1 LGEFSPTDWNARS
14 VVEIAAVRKKAGWF
28 FHAITGET
36 WLLKMKFRT
45 AKKTFHRDSLVADLA
60 LKRLN
65 ELEELPVYGNR
76 QRTRA
81 KNIRGPWQEVQ
92 LDVHAY
98 DEIDRPE
105 FWSFLERAVA
115 GFFRVVDRAE
125 QDPTAI
131 MPWKVLG
138 KKWHVSHKGFPPGK
152 RVHWDTQVL
161 EDLCDLLLATAPD
174 GEFSWHDQAVVHLMV
189 GPDRLAWAS
198 LHTKRPDGLDLV
210 LTGPKGRFAL
220 GRVAQLGAAR
230 ELRGDAN
237 GSEQVKLRFQ
247 RRDEVASRELA
258 RFLKEHLS
266 AVREID
272 AP

>member
-1 LGEFSPTDWNARS
+1 KD
-14 VVEIAAVRKKAGWF
+14 GWF

-76 QRTRA
+76 QRVRA

-92 LDVHAY
+92 IDVHSA
-98 DEIDRPE
+98 DEIDGSE
-105 FWSFLERAVA
+105 FRSFLERAVA
-115 GFFRVVDRAE
+115 GFLRVTERVE

-138 KKWHVSHKGFPPGK
+138 RKWHVSRKGFPPGK
-152 RVHWDTQVL
+152 RIHWETEVL
-161 EDLCDLLLATAPD
+161 EELCDLLSTTAPD
-174 GEFSWHDQAVVHLMV
+174 GEFSWHNQAVVHLTI
-189 GPDRLAWAS
+189 GPGNRAWAS

-220 GRVAQLGAAR
+220 GRVARLGAAR
-230 ELRGDAN
+230 ELRGEAN

-247 RRDEVASRELA
+247 RRDEVASPELA
-258 RFLKEHLS
+258 TFLEEHLS

-272 AP
+272 SP